1 MKKRFLAALSHAEF
15 MRRYWQ
21 KKALLARA
29 ALSDYAGAITRE
41 NLFEL
46 AMQERVESRIV
57 SHERKRWHVRDGP
70 FTRREL
76 RGLPGSGW
84 TLLVQGVDHE
94 LPQAARLLRE
104 FDFLPYARIDDVMVS
119 YAAPGGGVGPHFD
132 SYDVFLVQGTG
143 KRRWQVSA
151 QTDRAIVPDAPLRI
165 LSAFKPR
172 RDWTVSPGD
181 VLYLPPGW
189 CHDGTA
195 ITECITYSVGFR
207 TPADHELASRFLD
220 FLQDRIGLDGLYG
233 DPALAPTRHPGRV
246 PRALVQH
253 AARTI
258 ARLRWSAGDVA
269 EFTGRYLS
277 EPKPGVV
284 FQRPPRVLPLRVFS
298 RRAHARGIVLA
309 PASRML
315 YFGALV
321 FMNGEASQPA
331 RSAAR
336 ELARLADARELR
348 PPFALDREGWGLLYE
363 WYVAGYIGLHEAA
376 DAA

>member
-41 NLFEL
+41 DLFKL

-57 SHERKRWHVRDGP
+57 SREGKRWHVRHGP

-76 RGLPGSGW
+76 GRLPGSGW

-94 LPQAARLLRE
+94 LPQAARLLAE

-143 KRRWQVSA
+143 ERVWQVSA
-151 QTDRAIVPDAPLRI
+151 QSDRALVPDAPLRI
-165 LSAFKPR
+165 LHAFKASR
-172 RDWTVSPGD
+172 EWTVSPGD

-189 CHDGTA
+189 CHEGTA
-195 ITECITYSVGFR
+195 VTECITYSVGFR
-207 TPADHELASRFLD
+207 APADDELGSRFLE
-220 FLQDRIGLDGLYG
+220 FLQDRLALQGLYG
-233 DPALAPTRHPGRV
+233 DPALAPTRHPGRI

-258 ARLRWSAGDVA
+258 ASLRWSASDVA

-284 FQRPPRVLPLRVFS
+284 FQRPPRVLSLETFS
-298 RRAHARGIVLA
+298 RRAQSHGVALA

-315 YFGALV
+315 YSGALV

-336 ELARLADARELR
+336 ELARLADMRELT
-348 PPFALDREGWGLLYE
+348 PPVALDREGWRLLYG
-363 WYVAGYIGLHEAA
+363 WYAAGYIGFREAA
-376 DAA
+376 SAA